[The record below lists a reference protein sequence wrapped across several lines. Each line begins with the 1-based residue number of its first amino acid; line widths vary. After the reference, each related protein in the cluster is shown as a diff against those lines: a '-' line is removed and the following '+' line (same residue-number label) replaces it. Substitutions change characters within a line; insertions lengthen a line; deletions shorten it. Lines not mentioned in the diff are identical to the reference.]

1 MESHR
6 PTDDSPSRRERAVSD
21 VIGFSL
27 MFGIIIVGVGV
38 VSVGGLNDIL
48 DFGDREE
55 ITTSERGME
64 AAAATLDKIN
74 SQSDWNR
81 SFSLVVGTGNV
92 WLNDSELTISGADGI
107 ENDIGDGG
115 TIPVNSLEHR
125 FDRQPQDVS
134 VRYESGA
141 VFRSDSVAASYRPSF
156 KCNGDTDTA
165 LVSVVNL
172 TAKGSGINV
181 AVDYNRQFTI
191 DPTSIPDQSPV
202 AAFAETLTL
211 QADLQSWETHTRTG
225 LSSGQ
230 ELRLDVSGTANPA
243 AWAYYLENR
252 GWTPDPADGGT
263 FTCDADTV
271 VVREMTVGLR
281 RLI

>member
-6 PTDDSPSRRERAVSD
+6 STDGSPSRRKRAVSD

-38 VSVGGLNDIL
+38 VSVGGLDDIL

-81 SFSLVVGTGNV
+81 SFSIVVGTGNV
-92 WLNDSELTISGADGI
+92 WLNDSELTISGAAGI
-107 ENDIGDGG
+107 EGDIGNGG

-125 FDRQPQDVS
+125 FDRQPEDVS
-134 VRYESGA
+134 VRYEAGA

-172 TAKGSGINV
+172 TARGSGINV
-181 AVDYNRQFTI
+181 AVDYNRRFTI
-191 DPTSIPDQSPV
+191 DPTSIPDESPV

-211 QADLQSWETHTRTG
+211 QADLQSWETHMRTG
-225 LSSGQ
+225 LSSGDALQ
-230 ELRLDVSGTANPA
+230 IDVSGTATPA
-243 AWAYYLENR
+243 AWAYYLKNR
-252 GWTPDPADGGT
+252 GWTPDPAGGGT
-263 FTCDADTV
+263 FTCEAETV
-271 VVREMTVGLR
+271 VVREMTIGLR

>member
-1 MESHR
+1 MESR
-6 PTDDSPSRRERAVSD
+6 RTTDTGPSRRERAVSD

-38 VSVGGLNDIL
+38 VSVGGLDDVL

-55 ITTSERGME
+55 IATSERGME
-64 AAAATLDKIN
+64 VAASTLDRIN

-92 WLNDSELTISGADGI
+92 WLNESELTISGAAGI
-107 ENDIGDGG
+107 ESDIGDGG
-115 TIPVNSLEHR
+115 TIQIHSLEHR
-125 FDRQPQDVS
+125 FDRQPEDVS

-156 KCNGDTDTA
+156 KCNEDSGNA

-172 TAKGSGINV
+172 TSGGSGVNV
-181 AVDYNRQFTI
+181 AVDYNRKFTI
-191 DPTSIPDQSPV
+191 DPTSIPDESPV

-225 LSSGQ
+225 LSPS
-230 ELRLDVSGTANPA
+230 EDLRIDVSATANPA
-243 AWAYYLENR
+243 AWAYYLEND
-252 GWTPDPADGGT
+252 GWTEAGGGT
-263 FTCDADTV
+263 FTCQADTV
-271 VVREMTVGLR
+271 VVREMTIHLR

>member
-6 PTDDSPSRRERAVSD
+6 PTEDAPSRRERAVSD

-38 VSVGGLNDIL
+38 VSVGGLDDIL

-55 ITTSERGME
+55 IATSERGME

-81 SFSLVVGTGNV
+81 SFSIVVGTGNV
-92 WLNDSELTISGADGI
+92 WLNESELTISGAAGI
-107 ENDIGDGG
+107 GSDIGDGG

-125 FDRQPQDVS
+125 FDRNPEDVS

-141 VFRSDSVAASYRPSF
+141 VFRSDSIAASYQPSF

-172 TAKGSGINV
+172 TAEGSGVNV

-191 DPTSIPDQSPV
+191 DPTSIPDESPV

-211 QADLQSWETHTRTG
+211 QADLQSWETHMRTG

-230 ELRLDVSGTANPA
+230 QLQIDVSGTANPA
-243 AWAYYLENR
+243 AWAYHLENR
-252 GWTPDPADGGT
+252 GWTPDPAGGET
-263 FTCDADTV
+263 FTCEADTV
-271 VVREMTVGLR
+271 VVREITVGLR